1 LGSYPNAANR
11 VDWWKAINRDRPEAH
26 ESWIFGEEFAVGV
39 DDRSLREVL
48 RRHVALLGR
57 NKLADESEDMFEGKR
72 RIVDLILWRAIPQ
85 TANRLEHLVVEL
97 KRPSVSIGADELTQI
112 KNYAYKVA
120 DDLRFNKTDVHW
132 EFIVVSTE
140 LDKIAA
146 RDANQRGKP
155 RGLVH
160 DDNEANL
167 RVWAFEWGEIIENCR
182 HRLKYVQEALG
193 HEATEESALDYLRR
207 TYEKYLPENLA
218 DDGSRTARPK
228 GRSATSAPDASLPP
242 L

>member
-1 LGSYPNAANR
+1 MR
-11 VDWWKAINRDRPEAH
+11 
-26 ESWIFGEEFAVGV
+26 
-39 DDRSLREVL
+39 
-48 RRHVALLGR
+48 
-57 NKLADESEDMFEGKR
+57 
-72 RIVDLILWRAIPQ
+72 
-85 TANRLEHLVVEL
+85 
-97 KRPSVSIGADELTQI
+97 IGANELTQI

-120 DDLRFNKTDVHW
+120 DDPRFNKTDVHW
-132 EFIVVSTE
+132 EFVVVSTE

-193 HEATEESALDYLRR
+193 HEATEQTALDYLRK

-218 DDGSRTARPK
+218 GERARTARPTS
-228 GRSATSAPDASLPP
+228 RRASSAPDARQAPS
-242 L
+242 